1 MTGYGHAVYRTDDY
15 FIECEIKGYNSRYLD
30 IIHNI
35 SSSLASFEGLVDAA
49 IKEKAKRG
57 RVEVSL
63 KLHVIKSSVEL
74 AIDEGLAVA
83 YRDAYKRLA
92 SITDSASPVL
102 SDYTSVE
109 GILTPLKTDEA
120 SVYQS
125 GVESVL
131 AEALEAFG
139 DGKIREGEGTR
150 KDLVRLGAQFEASLD
165 CIKSRSGEL
174 EAHYRTLLE
183 EKYEELTG
191 RKAGDS
197 DFISELGAILV
208 RYSINEEISRL
219 TVHIAEYNKLVD
231 EGFSRHVGR
240 ELSQLAAVGRDAA
253 VFIKDKRQSAG
264 KACCKP
270 CLHDQ
275 RAAAVGGLDNGRIGT
290 LAGWVRAKHAVRMA
304 AYEKINVRDAARK
317 LLVGII
323 AKVRE
328 HDDVLDALLLKRVH
342 GFLQRLLAIGKLRV
356 RTGF

>member
-1 MTGYGHAVYRTDDY
+1 MKSMTGYGHAVYRTDNY

-35 SSSLASFEGLVDAA
+35 SSSLASFEELVDAA

-102 SDYTSVE
+102 SDYTAVE

-139 DGKIREGEGTR
+139 NGKIREGEGTR
-150 KDLVRLGAQFEASLD
+150 KDLVRLGAQFESSLD

-219 TVHIAEYNKLVD
+219 TVHIAEYNKLVSS
-231 EGFSRHVGR
+231 EEPVGKKLDFLCQEMQR
-240 ELSQLAAVGRDAA
+240 ECNTIASKSQLV
-253 VFIKDKRQSAG
+253 
-264 KACCKP
+264 
-270 CLHDQ
+270 
-275 RAAAVGGLDNGRIGT
+275 
-290 LAGWVRAKHAVRMA
+290 
-304 AYEKINVRDAARK
+304 EIN
-317 LLVGII
+317 LLVVSMKDDIENI
-323 AKVRE
+323 RE
-328 HDDVLDALLLKRVH
+328 QIRN
-342 GFLQRLLAIGKLRV
+342 IE
-356 RTGF
+356 

>member
-1 MTGYGHAVYRTDDY
+1 MKSMTGYGHAVYRTDDY

-109 GILTPLKTDEA
+109 GILTPLNTDEA

-219 TVHIAEYNKLVD
+219 TVHIAEYNKLVSS
-231 EGFSRHVGR
+231 EEPVGKKLDFLCQEMQR
-240 ELSQLAAVGRDAA
+240 ECNTIASKSQLV
-253 VFIKDKRQSAG
+253 
-264 KACCKP
+264 
-270 CLHDQ
+270 
-275 RAAAVGGLDNGRIGT
+275 
-290 LAGWVRAKHAVRMA
+290 
-304 AYEKINVRDAARK
+304 EIN
-317 LLVGII
+317 LLVVSMKDDIENI
-323 AKVRE
+323 RE
-328 HDDVLDALLLKRVH
+328 QIRN
-342 GFLQRLLAIGKLRV
+342 IE
-356 RTGF
+356 

>member
-1 MTGYGHAVYRTDDY
+1 MKSMTGYGHAVYRTDDY

-219 TVHIAEYNKLVD
+219 TVHIAEYNKLVSS
-231 EGFSRHVGR
+231 EEPVGKKLDFLCQEMQR
-240 ELSQLAAVGRDAA
+240 ECNTIASKSQLV
-253 VFIKDKRQSAG
+253 
-264 KACCKP
+264 
-270 CLHDQ
+270 
-275 RAAAVGGLDNGRIGT
+275 
-290 LAGWVRAKHAVRMA
+290 
-304 AYEKINVRDAARK
+304 EIN
-317 LLVGII
+317 LLVVSMKDDIENI
-323 AKVRE
+323 RE
-328 HDDVLDALLLKRVH
+328 QIRN
-342 GFLQRLLAIGKLRV
+342 IE
-356 RTGF
+356 

>member
-1 MTGYGHAVYRTDDY
+1 MKSMTGYGHAVYRTDNY

-35 SSSLASFEGLVDAA
+35 SSSLASFEELVDAA

-102 SDYTSVE
+102 SDYTAVE

-150 KDLVRLGAQFEASLD
+150 KDLVRLGAQFESSLD

-219 TVHIAEYNKLVD
+219 TVHIAEYNKLVSS
-231 EGFSRHVGR
+231 EEPVGKKLDFLCQEMQR
-240 ELSQLAAVGRDAA
+240 ECNTIASKSQLV
-253 VFIKDKRQSAG
+253 
-264 KACCKP
+264 
-270 CLHDQ
+270 
-275 RAAAVGGLDNGRIGT
+275 
-290 LAGWVRAKHAVRMA
+290 
-304 AYEKINVRDAARK
+304 EIN
-317 LLVGII
+317 LLVVSMKDDIENI
-323 AKVRE
+323 RE
-328 HDDVLDALLLKRVH
+328 QIRN
-342 GFLQRLLAIGKLRV
+342 IE
-356 RTGF
+356 